1 MPLAIAQPSLLG
13 GGAPSVDAAGLDR
26 ARRIPLD
33 GGAWVEHLPGWVSGH
48 DTLLEDL
55 ARTTSWRSERRLM
68 YDRLVDVPRLVAALP
83 ADGPGHP
90 VLERIRALLDA
101 RYQTRFVHLSLGYY
115 RDGND
120 SVAWHG
126 DTTARELPQAIVATL
141 SLGEPRKFLLRPKAP
156 VARPAGRPHTFM
168 LGWGDLIVMGGSCQR
183 TWEHSVPKVAHAWP
197 RMAVMYR
204 PEWKKP

>member
-1 MPLAIAQPSLLG
+1 MTRALSTQPSLLG
-13 GGAPSVDAAGLDR
+13 GGDPSVDGGALAR
-26 ARRIPLD
+26 VRRIALEED
-33 GGAWVEHLPGWVSGH
+33 AWVEHLPGWVSGH
-48 DTLLEDL
+48 EALLDHL
-55 ARTTSWRSERRLM
+55 AQTTAWRTERRLM
-68 YDRLVDVPRLVAALP
+68 YDRMVDVPRLVAALP

-90 VLERIRALLDA
+90 VLEEVRRLLNA
-101 RYQTRFVHLSLGYY
+101 RYETTFVNLSLGYY

-126 DTTARELPQAIVATL
+126 DTTARELPQAIVATI
-141 SLGEPRKFLLRPKAP
+141 SLGEPRKFLLR
-156 VARPAGRPHTFM
+156 ARSRTSPTRTFM

>member
-1 MPLAIAQPSLLG
+1 VAASLTHHQPSLLG
-13 GGAPSVDAAGLDR
+13 GGAPAVDPAALAR
-26 ARRIPLD
+26 LRRIDLD
-33 GGAWVEHLPGWVSGH
+33 DGAWVEHLPGWVSGH
-48 DTLLEDL
+48 EALLDHL
-55 ARTTSWRSERRLM
+55 ARTTAWRSERRMM
-68 YDRLVDVPRLVAALP
+68 YERMVDVPRLVAGLP

-90 VLERIRALLDA
+90 VLEQIRGLLDA
-101 RYQTRFVHLSLGYY
+101 RYQTRFIHLSLGYY

-126 DTTARELPQAIVATL
+126 DTTARDLPQAIVATV
-141 SLGEPRKFLLRPKAP
+141 SLGEPRKFLLRPRAKG
-156 VARPAGRPHTFM
+156 GRVHTFM

-183 TWEHSVPKVAHAWP
+183 TWEHGVPKVAHAWP

>member
-1 MPLAIAQPSLLG
+1 MSPALSTQPSLLG
-13 GGAPSVDAAGLDR
+13 GGAPAADGGALAR
-26 ARRIPLD
+26 IRRIALD
-33 GGAWVEHLPGWVSGH
+33 EDAWVEHLPGWVSGH
-48 DTLLEDL
+48 DALLDHL
-55 ARTTSWRSERRLM
+55 AQTTAWRTESRLM
-68 YDRLVDVPRLVAALP
+68 YDRMVDVPRLVAALP

-90 VLERIRALLDA
+90 VLEEIRRLLNA
-101 RYQTRFVHLSLGYY
+101 RYETTFVSLSMGYY

-126 DTTARELPQAIVATL
+126 DTTARELPQAIVATI
-141 SLGEPRKFLLRPKAP
+141 SLGEPRKFLLRP
-156 VARPAGRPHTFM
+156 RSRSGRTQAFM

>member
-1 MPLAIAQPSLLG
+1 MAASPAHQPSLLG
-13 GGAPSVDAAGLDR
+13 GGAPAVDAAAL
-26 ARRIPLD
+26 ARLRHIDLD
-33 GGAWVEHLPGWVSGH
+33 GDAWVEHLPGWVSGH
-48 DTLLEDL
+48 EALLDHL
-55 ARTTSWRSERRLM
+55 ARTTAWRSERRLM
-68 YDRLVDVPRLVAALP
+68 YDRMDDVPRLVAGLP

-90 VLERIRALLDA
+90 VLEQIRRLLDA
-101 RYQTRFVHLSLGYY
+101 RYRTRFIHLSLGYY

-126 DTTARELPQAIVATL
+126 DTTARDLPQAIVATI
-141 SLGEPRKFLLRPKAP
+141 SLGEPRKFLLRPRAKG
-156 VARPAGRPHTFM
+156 ARVHTFM

-183 TWEHSVPKVAHAWP
+183 TWEHGVPKVAHAWP

>member
-1 MPLAIAQPSLLG
+1 MPRALSTQPSLLG
-13 GGAPSVDAAGLDR
+13 GCAPAVDGGALAR
-26 ARRIPLD
+26 IRRIALD
-33 GGAWVEHLPGWVSGH
+33 EDAWVEHLPGWVSGH
-48 DTLLEDL
+48 EALLDDL
-55 ARTTSWRSERRLM
+55 AQSTAWRTESRLM
-68 YDRLVDVPRLVAALP
+68 YDRMVDVPRLVAALP

-90 VLERIRALLDA
+90 VLEEIRRVLNA
-101 RYQTRFVHLSLGYY
+101 RYETTFVNLSMGYY

-126 DTTARELPQAIVATL
+126 DTTARELPQAIVATI
-141 SLGEPRKFLLRPKAP
+141 SLGEPRKFLLRPRSRG
-156 VARPAGRPHTFM
+156 ARTQAYM

-204 PEWKKP
+204 PEWKK

>member
-1 MPLAIAQPSLLG
+1 MLPAASPQPSLLG
-13 GGAPSVDAAGLDR
+13 GGDPAV
-26 ARRIPLD
+26 D
-33 GGAWVEHLPGWVSGH
+33 GGALARVRRVALDEDAWVEHLPGWVSGH
-48 DTLLEDL
+48 EALLDHL
-55 ARTTSWRSERRLM
+55 VRTTAWRTERRLM
-68 YDRLVDVPRLVAALP
+68 YDRMVDVPRLVAALP

-90 VLERIRALLDA
+90 VLEEIRRLLNA
-101 RYQTRFVHLSLGYY
+101 RYDTTFMNLSLGYY

-126 DTTARELPQAIVATL
+126 DTTARELPQAIVATI
-141 SLGEPRKFLLRPKAP
+141 SLGTPRKFLLRPRSRGSRAL
-156 VARPAGRPHTFM
+156 AFM

>member
-1 MPLAIAQPSLLG
+1 VPRALSTQPSLLG
-13 GGAPSVDAAGLDR
+13 GGAPAVDGGALAR
-26 ARRIPLD
+26 IRRIALD
-33 GGAWVEHLPGWVSGH
+33 EDAWVEHLPGWVSGH
-48 DTLLEDL
+48 EALLDHL
-55 ARTTSWRSERRLM
+55 AQSTAWRTESRLM
-68 YDRLVDVPRLVAALP
+68 YDRMVDVPRLVAALP

-90 VLERIRALLDA
+90 VLEEIRRVLNA
-101 RYQTRFVHLSLGYY
+101 RYETTFVNLSMGYY

-126 DTTARELPQAIVATL
+126 DTTARELPQAIVATI
-141 SLGEPRKFLLRPKAP
+141 SLGEPRKFLLRPRSRG
-156 VARPAGRPHTFM
+156 ARTQAYM

-204 PEWKKP
+204 PEWKK

>member
-1 MPLAIAQPSLLG
+1 VPGAVLHQPSLLG
-13 GGAPSVDAAGLDR
+13 GGVPAVDAPALARIRRLALDE
-26 ARRIPLD
+26 
-33 GGAWVEHLPGWVSGH
+33 GAWVEHLPGWVSGH
-48 DTLLEDL
+48 EALLDHL
-55 ARTTSWRSERRLM
+55 ARTTAWRSERRMM
-68 YDRLVDVPRLVAALP
+68 YDRMVDVPRLVAGLP
-83 ADGPGHP
+83 DDGPGHP
-90 VLERIRALLDA
+90 VLEQIRALLDE
-101 RYQTRFVHLSLGYY
+101 RYDTRFVNLSLGYY

-126 DTTARELPQAIVATL
+126 DTTARELPQAIVATV
-141 SLGEPRKFLLRPKAP
+141 SLGEPRKFLLRPRAKG
-156 VARPAGRPHTFM
+156 GRTHTFM

>member
-1 MPLAIAQPSLLG
+1 MAQALAQPSLLG
-13 GGAPSVDAAGLDR
+13 GGAPSVDAAALGR
-26 ARRIPLD
+26 IRRIALD
-33 GGAWVEHLPGWVSGH
+33 GGAWVEHLPGWLNGH
-48 DTLLEDL
+48 QALLEDL
-55 ARTTSWRSERRLM
+55 ARTTAWRSERRLM

-90 VLERIRALLDA
+90 VLEQIRTILNA
-101 RYQTRFVHLSLGYY
+101 RYQTSFVHLSLGYY

-126 DTTARELPQAIVATL
+126 DTTARELPQAIVATV
-141 SLGEPRKFLLRPKAP
+141 SLGEPRRFLLRPKAP
-156 VARPAGRPHTFM
+156 AARPSGRTHAFM

>member
-1 MPLAIAQPSLLG
+1 MDGALLHQPSLLG
-13 GGAPSVDAAGLDR
+13 GGAPAVDAAALAR
-26 ARRIPLD
+26 VRRIQLD
-33 GGAWVEHLPGWVSGH
+33 AGAWVEHLSGWVSGH
-48 DTLLEDL
+48 EALLDHL
-55 ARTTSWRSERRLM
+55 ARTTAWRSERRQM
-68 YDRLVDVPRLVAALP
+68 YDRVVDVPRLVAALP

-90 VLERIRALLDA
+90 LLEQIRALLNA
-101 RYQTRFVHLSLGYY
+101 RYQTDFVNLSLGYY
-115 RDGND
+115 RNGQD

-141 SLGEPRKFLLRPKAP
+141 SLGEPRKFLLRPKAGQ
-156 VARPAGRPHTFM
+156 ASGRMQTFM

>member
-1 MPLAIAQPSLLG
+1 MPHAASTQPSLLG
-13 GGAPSVDAAGLDR
+13 GGDPAVDGEALTR
-26 ARRIPLD
+26 LRRTALES
-33 GGAWVEHLPGWVSGH
+33 GAWVEHLPGWVSGH
-48 DTLLEDL
+48 DALLDHL
-55 ARTTSWRSERRLM
+55 ARTTAWRTERRLM
-68 YDRLVDVPRLVAALP
+68 YDRVVDVPRLVAALP

-90 VLERIRALLDA
+90 VLEQIRRLLNA
-101 RYQTRFVHLSLGYY
+101 RYDTRFVNLSMGYY

-126 DTTARELPQAIVATL
+126 DTTARELPQAIVATI
-141 SLGEPRKFLLRPKAP
+141 SLGEPRKFLLRPRSRG
-156 VARPAGRPHTFM
+156 ARTLTFM

>member
-1 MPLAIAQPSLLG
+1 VRSALSYQPSLLG
-13 GGAPSVDAAGLDR
+13 GGAPAVDPGALAR
-26 ARRIPLD
+26 VRRIALD
-33 GGAWVEHLPGWVSGH
+33 DDAWVEHLPGWVTGH
-48 DTLLEDL
+48 EALFQHL
-55 ARTTSWRSERRLM
+55 AGTTEWRRERRVM

-83 ADGPGHP
+83 EDGPGHP
-90 VLERIRALLDA
+90 LLEQMRAMLNA
-101 RYQTRFVHLSLGYY
+101 RYDTTFVHLSLGYY
-115 RDGND
+115 RDGSD

-141 SLGEPRKFLLRPKAP
+141 SLGEPRKFLLRPRAKGP
-156 VARPAGRPHTFM
+156 RVHTFM

-197 RMAVMYR
+197 RMAVMFR